1 MSIRIK
7 IESKRMYNM
16 AVKCTNTLK
25 SLGEFEDIKVVNK
38 VQYKD
43 LKKCQVPFRVI

>member
-1 MSIRIK
+1 
-7 IESKRMYNM
+7 MYNM